1 MILGLI
7 TRGVVKRAF
16 CSKPLNYYDA
26 LGKSNHHSICL
37 INLPGVDEDAPRD
50 EIRRAYRKLV
60 FQTHPDRNPGDELKE
75 AQFKIVTEAFTVLSN
90 QQKRAEY
97 DQRILIRSEGSVVYS
112 SMKWHRSESYT
123 SPYTNSQ
130 NHQEET
136 VLGELLTI
144 EYFKKQNSD
153 ELDALFANLSRQRSN
168 PEKDSKVLD
177 MIENGF

>member
-26 LGKSNHHSICL
+26 L
-37 INLPGVDEDAPRD
+37 GVDEDAPRD

-136 VLGELLTI
+136 VL
-144 EYFKKQNSD
+144 D

-177 MIENGF
+177 MFENGF